1 MTENTDNQMCQFE
14 MGQGIQFLE
23 LKQKEVY
30 IFGKYALQK
39 MEIEWL
45 EKNEL
50 PVEKIYE
57 DYVRKEFKNMYN
69 VPEKS

>member
-1 MTENTDNQMCQFE
+1 
-14 MGQGIQFLE
+14 
-23 LKQKEVY
+23 
-30 IFGKYALQK
+30 